1 MMGYKVNKKNLAV
14 TRLMPRGP
22 RAEKR
27 LKYMHAS
34 AKGTVCLTPAYL
46 VRVGLPEGECQPQLP
61 RVYRQEDIDTN
72 QYQTSK
78 YFKDDVFDVGE
89 GRPAGTGPEFLIP
102 RIDDAIPDPA
112 DQTASF
118 TCNGETL
125 LKMLKI
131 ANEVCTDS
139 EKPVTL
145 RFYGNDQ
152 HPTDPTRAAVL
163 RIDTFCQPGEQ
174 EFLGVLKG
182 MEYYGNLIPGNRPS
196 DAPVKEEKPRQITE
210 TLRVATGRR
219 FR

>member
-1 MMGYKVNKKNLAV
+1 MGYKLNAKNLAV
-14 TRLMPRGP
+14 NRLMPRGP
-22 RAEKR
+22 KAEKR

-34 AKGTVCLTPAYL
+34 AKGTVCITPAYL
-46 VRVGLPEGECQPQLP
+46 VRVGLPAGECQPRLP
-61 RVYRQEDIDTN
+61 VIFPQADIDNFDKLGQT
-72 QYQTSK
+72 QYR
-78 YFKDDVFDVGE
+78 DGLAFDMGE

-102 RIDDAIPDPA
+102 KIDDAIPDPA

-118 TCNGETL
+118 TCNGEIL

-139 EKPVTL
+139 DKPITL
-145 RFYGNDQ
+145 RFYGNSQ
-152 HPTDPTRAAVL
+152 HPTDTTQAAVL
-163 RIDTFCQPGEQ
+163 RIDSYRHPGEQ

-182 MEYYGNLIPGNRPS
+182 QEYYGNLIPGNRPS
-196 DAPVKEEKPRQITE
+196 DVPVKEEKPRQITE